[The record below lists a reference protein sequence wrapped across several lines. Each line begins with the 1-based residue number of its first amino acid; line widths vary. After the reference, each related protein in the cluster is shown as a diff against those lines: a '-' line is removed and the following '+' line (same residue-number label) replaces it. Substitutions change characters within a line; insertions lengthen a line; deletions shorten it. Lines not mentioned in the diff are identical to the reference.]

1 VDLLEVMAREERYVA
16 MLSSYI
22 SLQVATNLFLQL
34 LSFCRYFLF
43 DCMVTSIVEFENLK
57 KVKKRIAHVA

>member
-1 VDLLEVMAREERYVA
+1 MAREERYVA

-43 DCMVTSIVEFENLK
+43 DCMVT
-57 KVKKRIAHVA
+57 